1 MTAPLVQLRAGKLI
15 LDGGVLRPDA
25 RKGLIRVNR
34 DEHDILHFQWG
45 ERDAAGA
52 LVGELEIDQI
62 IFPGEASFEKIPRP
76 GSRVFTLKFA
86 EEADRTL
93 FFWAQENAAENDD
106 AIIQSVNLALSS
118 VLNGMDEDTLG
129 DQPMS
134 LELPQ
139 DPNAT
144 PATDSNPRSANPD
157 RVAGGGGGGGTG
169 GIFEAGGIGASQLA
183 AALGNILSGSGVEA
197 AAGGSSS
204 NPNNTIGAALRMGP
218 PLGEVLKAE
227 RITPLLDNATLVERV
242 APFLPE
248 EHRSQAAMAEIVNSP
263 QFKHQL
269 DVLTQAL
276 ATGQIDTSQFG
287 LGPPAFGVAEFLKA
301 IQREAEKEKKDS
313 EVSEQKDEKKEG
325 EGGSGGS

>member
-1 MTAPLVQLRAGKLI
+1 LPCFFPHAGI
-15 LDGGVLRPDA
+15 DA
-25 RKGLIRVNR
+25 
-34 DEHDILHFQWG
+34 
-45 ERDAAGA
+45 
-52 LVGELEIDQI
+52 
-62 IFPGEASFEKIPRP
+62 
-76 GSRVFTLKFA
+76 
-86 EEADRTL
+86 
-93 FFWAQENAAENDD
+93 
-106 AIIQSVNLALSS
+106 
-118 VLNGMDEDTLG
+118 DTLD

-157 RVAGGGGGGGTG
+157 SIAGGGGTG
-169 GIFEAGGIGASQLA
+169 GVFEAGGIGASQLA
-183 AALGNILSGSGVEA
+183 AALGNILSGSEA
-197 AAGGSSS
+197 DAGGSTS
-204 NPNNTIGAALRMGP
+204 NPHNNVGATALRNLGP

-227 RITPLLDNATLVERV
+227 RITPLLDNATLIEKV

-248 EHRSQAAMAEIVNSP
+248 EHRSPAAIAEIVNSP

-276 ATGQIDTSQFG
+276 ATGEIDTSQFG

-313 EVSEQKDEKKEG
+313 EEKEEEKEG
-325 EGGSGGS
+325 EGGS